1 MKNFIM
7 SFINPKKMIVHR
19 DMNIFIAILIFI
31 SCIALA
37 IGSSNLMSSNYV
49 RKQHEELL
57 IYHELSEVK
66 DLSEMELFKVKTQ
79 IPENGLFKEIVYDE
93 EIDGKTIERSTT
105 LEGGTVLNVKIIY
118 DLNYY
123 FDEGIKLNFDLED
136 YYREE
141 PKEKVKDLLFIIS
154 KRYLIYVHNH
164 GRFEEGEIYYNRALE
179 GKSVYQTNSDGSIKY
194 FLPSNLEEAS
204 GSKTYWT
211 KEVDINTLKDQSD
224 NYYVEIDEERY
235 LAVPHLDWSN
245 KEHLAVQN
253 NLYLDYMF
261 LTDNGFSLN
270 GFKGTFTD
278 LARGWYD
285 FSVHIH
291 ASALKTANLINAIL
305 LMFLMPL
312 LWILVTWLMSKRY
325 GELTLFREYYIIS
338 AVTMIL
344 PSLLSFIVGFF
355 IPYYF
360 IAKYLMFVQIAF
372 YIFSVFRINSSV
384 IRNQDRLNNPTNKK
398 LPEKLITKSINDVE
412 DNKAN
417 QIG

>member
-66 DLSEMELFKVKTQ
+66 DLSEIELFKVNTQ

-105 LEGGTVLNVKIIY
+105 LEDGTVLNVKIIY

-141 PKEKVKDLLFIIS
+141 PKDKVKDLLFIIS

-211 KEVDINTLKDQSD
+211 KEVDSNTLKDQSG
-224 NYYVEIDEERY
+224 NYYVEIDEDKY

-270 GFKGTFTD
+270 GFKGTLTD

-398 LPEKLITKSINDVE
+398 LPEKIITKSINDVE